1 MKYRII
7 LSPDD
12 NGTLLVTCPALPE
25 VTTFGEDVEDA
36 RRRSAAAILEAI
48 AARISDAFDIP
59 GGPNVPK
66 DDRPFG
72 SDHPVVYA
80 EVPALA
86 AIKVQLYRACREQ
99 KVTRAELTR
108 RLGWARNSV
117 DRLFLLDHQSRLDQL
132 EAAARALGLELD
144 ARLEPVAA

>member
-1 MKYRII
+1 M
-7 LSPDD
+7 
-12 NGTLLVTCPALPE
+12 
-25 VTTFGEDVEDA
+25 
-36 RRRSAAAILEAI
+36 I
-48 AARISDAFDIP
+48 AARISDGDDIP
-59 GGPNVPK
+59 EDNLL
-66 DDRPFG
+66 FG
-72 SDHPVVYA
+72 SHPVAVHA